1 MQSSGGRAD
10 SSSKGLEPRCSY
22 GSYVCLGR
30 ARNSLTLPLRTAG
43 RLVEGLKCS
52 SGGEVM
58 DYRNLW
64 KQETNA

>member
-1 MQSSGGRAD
+1 MVPTFAW
-10 SSSKGLEPRCSY
+10 EEH
-22 GSYVCLGR
+22 
-30 ARNSLTLPLRTAG
+30 ATLTLPLRTAG

>member
-22 GSYVCLGR
+22 VSYVCLGR
-30 ARNSLTLPLRTAG
+30 ARNSHFASSNFFFAG

-52 SGGEVM
+52 SGGEVI
-58 DYRNLW
+58 DDGL
-64 KQETNA
+64 

>member
-22 GSYVCLGR
+22 GSYVSF
-30 ARNSLTLPLRTAG
+30 AWEEHATLTLPLRTAG

-58 DYRNLW
+58 DDGL
-64 KQETNA
+64 